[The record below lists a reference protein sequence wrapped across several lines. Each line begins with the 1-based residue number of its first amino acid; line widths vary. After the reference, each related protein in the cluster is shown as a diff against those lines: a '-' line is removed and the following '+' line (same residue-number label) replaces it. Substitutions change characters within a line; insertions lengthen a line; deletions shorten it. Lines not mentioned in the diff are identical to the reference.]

1 MEIHM
6 VNHGPGKSPVLPNAA
21 EKGLDV
27 FVALHVV
34 VRDRQAL
41 QQAKR
46 DYLQEF
52 EGCCISYSMPLCVRT
67 SVRPLFQC
75 CYIGVV
81 MFLLMSSLFNP
92 CPS

>member
-6 VNHGPGKSPVLPNAA
+6 VNHGKSPVLPNAA

-41 QQAKR
+41 Q
-46 DYLQEF
+46 
-52 EGCCISYSMPLCVRT
+52 
-67 SVRPLFQC
+67 
-75 CYIGVV
+75 
-81 MFLLMSSLFNP
+81 
-92 CPS
+92 

>member
-1 MEIHM
+1 M
-6 VNHGPGKSPVLPNAA
+6 VNHGKSPVLPNAA

-27 FVALHVV
+27 FVALHVA

-52 EGCCISYSMPLCVRT
+52 EGCCISYSMPLCVRS

-81 MFLLMSSLFNP
+81 MVLLMSSLFNP
-92 CPS
+92 CPSKFAST